1 MPRDLEND
9 VGWMWVQEV
18 VMRRVVLLATLAL
31 VLPLAAWA
39 DSSIDISNAGGTITG
54 NASGLSLS
62 GSTLFKYGSII
73 GPNLGTLSFTTGAFT
88 SGDAQNGGM
97 LAPGGTFTIMGNGN
111 NGVPNGVIFSGTF
124 TSATW
129 TLVTLSNGTHNY
141 TLSGGAM
148 SSNGS
153 VAATVQISVNTGKGF
168 FSGSVDLSSGDTNL
182 TVPEPGTL
190 GLLGTGLVGVAG
202 ALRRK
207 SHVG

>member
-1 MPRDLEND
+1 
-9 VGWMWVQEV
+9 
-18 VMRRVVLLATLAL
+18 MRRVVLLATLAL

-39 DSSIDISNAGGTITG
+39 NSTVDISNAGGTITG
-54 NASGLSLS
+54 SSAGLSLS
-62 GSTLFKYGSII
+62 GSTLFKYGTII
-73 GPNLGTLSFTTGAFT
+73 GSNLGTVSFTTGAFT
-88 SGDAQNGGM
+88 SGNAQMGGT

-129 TLVTLSNGTHNY
+129 TLVTLSNGTNNY
-141 TLSGGAM
+141 TLSGGLM
-148 SSNGS
+148 SSTGA
-153 VAATVQISVNTGKGF
+153 VGATVQITVNTGKGF
-168 FSGSVDLSSGDTNL
+168 FTGSVDLSSGDTNL

-207 SHVG
+207 SRVG

>member
-1 MPRDLEND
+1 
-9 VGWMWVQEV
+9 
-18 VMRRVVLLATLAL
+18 MRRVVLLALLAL

-39 DSSIDISNAGGTITG
+39 DSSIDISNAGGMITG
-54 NASGLSLS
+54 SSSGLSLS
-62 GSTLFKYGSII
+62 GSTLFKYGSIV
-73 GPNLGTLSFTTGAFT
+73 GPDLGTVSFTTGAFT
-88 SGDAQNGGM
+88 SGNPQMGGT

-129 TLVTLSNGTHNY
+129 TMVTLGNGTNNY
-141 TLSGGAM
+141 TLSGGLV
-148 SSNGS
+148 SSNGT
-153 VAATVQISVNTGKGF
+153 VAATVQITVNTGKGF
-168 FSGSVDLSSGDTNL
+168 FSGIGLSSGDTNL

-207 SHVG
+207 LHVG